1 MTIFVFPHNT
11 EMTYLDTAIV
21 IAWPQCTARADE
33 GLAIFLRKAGL
44 VKNLN
49 MRVGHAAICL
59 INPQTCEVVYYDFGR
74 YITPRGFGRARSKYS
89 DPNLNLEVKAVFDED
104 KNLVNVEEIAAELD
118 SKSKYTH
125 GAGPLVFSVSKTI
138 NYTKAKGYADEM
150 VMKGYFPYNGLYKS
164 ASNCARYVT
173 ETMKAANEEGTVGTK
188 LKYPLTFRPTPLY
201 NVVAAKTEDIVYSFE
216 GGTLQYLDKSR
227 RHSMADLSAG
237 LLESAIGKYTD
248 QLPDD
253 SIQGLIEEP
262 RRPSA
267 LPTAAQ
273 WLGGLG
279 EGAWFHINKI
289 GPHSFEGIKYDVDGI
304 LEHEGIYSN
313 DEIALPAE
321 PKITYAS
328 HYGFFSLDIDG
339 VVHRFYR
346 K

>member
-1 MTIFVFPHNT
+1 MS
-11 EMTYLDTAIV
+11 YLDTAIV

-33 GLAIFLRKAGL
+33 SLVIFLRKAGL

-59 INPQTCEVVYYDFGR
+59 INPQTCEVLYYDFGR

-89 DPNLNLEVKAVFDED
+89 DPNLSLNVKAEFDQD
-104 KNLVNVEEIAAELD
+104 RNLVNVEAIAAELD

-138 NYTKAKGYADEM
+138 NFTKAKSYADEM

-201 NVVAAKTEDIVYSFE
+201 NVVAAKTEDVVYSFE
-216 GGTLQYLDKSR
+216 GGTLQYLEKSR

-237 LLESAIGKYTD
+237 LLESAISKYTK

-253 SIQGLIEEP
+253 SIQGLINEP
-262 RRPSA
+262 ERPASI
-267 LPTAAQ
+267 PSGAQ

-279 EGAWFHINKI
+279 EGAWFLVEPIDT
-289 GPHSFEGIKYDVDGI
+289 HSFKGTKYDVEGSI
-304 LEHEGIYSN
+304 EHEGVYVN
-313 DEIALPAE
+313 EEIAVPAQ
-321 PKITYAS
+321 PVITYAS
-328 HYGFFSLDIDG
+328 HYGFFSLEISG
-339 VVHRFYR
+339 VVHRYYR

>member
-1 MTIFVFPHNT
+1 MS
-11 EMTYLDTAIV
+11 YLDTAIV

-33 GLAIFLRKAGL
+33 SLVIFLRKAGL

-59 INPQTCEVVYYDFGR
+59 INPQTCEVLYYDFGR

-89 DPNLNLEVKAVFDED
+89 DPNLSLNVKAEFDQD
-104 KNLVNVEEIAAELD
+104 RNLVNVEEIAAELD

-138 NYTKAKGYADEM
+138 NFTKAKSYADEM

-201 NVVAAKTEDIVYSFE
+201 NVVAAKTEDVVYSFE
-216 GGTLQYLDKSR
+216 GGTLQYLEKSR

-237 LLESAIGKYTD
+237 LLESAISKYTK

-253 SIQGLIEEP
+253 SIQGLINEP
-262 RRPSA
+262 ERPESI
-267 LPTAAQ
+267 PSGAQ

-279 EGAWFHINKI
+279 EGAWFLVE
-289 GPHSFEGIKYDVDGI
+289 PLDTHSFKGTKYDVEGSI
-304 LEHEGIYSN
+304 EHEGVYVN
-313 DEIALPAE
+313 EEIPVPAQ
-321 PKITYAS
+321 PMITYAS
-328 HYGFFSLDIDG
+328 HYGFFSLEISG
-339 VVHRFYR
+339 VVHRYYR

>member
-1 MTIFVFPHNT
+1 MS
-11 EMTYLDTAIV
+11 YLDTAIV

-33 GLAIFLRKAGL
+33 SLVIFLRKAGL

-59 INPQTCEVVYYDFGR
+59 INPQTCEVLYYDFGR

-89 DPNLNLEVKAVFDED
+89 DPNLTLNVKAEFDQD
-104 KNLVNVEEIAAELD
+104 RNLINVEEIAAELD

-138 NYTKAKGYADEM
+138 NFTKAKSYADEM

-201 NVVAAKTEDIVYSFE
+201 NVVAAKTEDVVYSFE
-216 GGTLQYLDKSR
+216 GGTLQYLEKSR

-237 LLESAIGKYTD
+237 LLESAISKYTK

-253 SIQGLIEEP
+253 SIQGLINEP
-262 RRPSA
+262 ERAASIPSG
-267 LPTAAQ
+267 AQ

-279 EGAWFHINKI
+279 EGAWFLVE
-289 GPHSFEGIKYDVDGI
+289 PLDAHSFKGTKYDI
-304 LEHEGIYSN
+304 EGYVEYEGVYVN
-313 DEIALPAE
+313 EEIAVPAH
-321 PKITYAS
+321 PVITYAS
-328 HYGFFSLDIDG
+328 HYGFFSLEISG
-339 VVHRFYR
+339 VVHRYYR